1 MHKKDVL
8 MSQIKRLE
16 LALEVIFNK
25 PNKSNDLFF
34 VQGWFS
40 LELDLDILD
49 PDIEVFK
56 SKIYK
61 NPALSAQNILKVIAV
76 LQQNKTILESSDIIE
91 NSQDLSLKIGVLKDL
106 LKQRHGLVL
115 FS

>member
-49 PDIEVFK
+49 PD
-56 SKIYK
+56 
-61 NPALSAQNILKVIAV
+61 Q
-76 LQQNKTILESSDIIE
+76 
-91 NSQDLSLKIGVLKDL
+91 
-106 LKQRHGLVL
+106 
-115 FS
+115 